1 MELKRLSRA
10 TLLLAPVALLLLLF
24 ALDHTNS
31 TGSYRQASPS
41 AITSLINHGQVNNAL
56 ISDRNQLIQITTKSG
71 KQFQASWVSGQGLPL
86 QNALQA
92 QLAKG
97 SLPGGYSVSIAQSST
112 LPLDVLIP
120 ALIYLVIFVLFFWFI
135 DYPTGI
141 KRWTTSANVI

>member
-1 MELKRLSRA
+1 MELRRVSWA
-10 TLLLAPVALLLLLF
+10 PLLLAPVALLLLLF
-24 ALDHTNS
+24 VLDHANS
-31 TGSYRQASPS
+31 RGSYQQASPS
-41 AITSLINHGQVNNAL
+41 EIASLINHGQVNNAL

-112 LPLDVLIP
+112 LPLDVLTP
-120 ALIYLVIFVLFFWFI
+120 ALIYLVIFLLFFWFT
-135 DYPTGI
+135 DYPAGI
-141 KRWTTSANVI
+141 KRLRPSTGAI

>member
-1 MELKRLSRA
+1 MELRRFSRA
-10 TLLLAPVALLLLLF
+10 PLLLAPVALLLLLF
-24 ALDHTNS
+24 VLDHANS
-31 TGSYRQASPS
+31 RGSYQQASPS
-41 AITSLINHGQVNNAL
+41 EIASLINHGQVNNAL

-112 LPLDVLIP
+112 LPLDVLTP
-120 ALIYLVIFVLFFWFI
+120 ALIYLVIFLLFFWFI
-135 DYPTGI
+135 DHPAGI
-141 KRWTTSANVI
+141 KRLRPSTGAI